1 MPPGMSSS
9 TGGKWEGIVGVIGKT
24 QDMNQGIFHHQ
35 QQYSS
40 CCIFGYCDDIT
51 KKFRPHV
58 AFLMHK
64 IRKTENES
72 ALIVLNIGF
81 TSQAPWG
88 VIWLLVLM
96 TFPVKLDTGLSSSL
110 LS

>member
-1 MPPGMSSS
+1 M
-9 TGGKWEGIVGVIGKT
+9 GIVGVIGKT
-24 QDMNQGIFHHQ
+24 QNMTQGVFHQQ

-58 AFLMHK
+58 SFLMHK
-64 IRKTENES
+64 IRKTENEP
-72 ALIVLNIGF
+72 ALILLSIGF
-81 TSQAPWG
+81 TSQAPQG
-88 VIWLLVLM
+88 ASWLLVLM
-96 TFPVKLDTGLSSSL
+96 TFPVKLDAGLPSSL